1 MYFLYLKNKMASK
14 ILTILSKLIG
24 NSKRLDEVEI
34 DEELG
39 SIHSYSLDVRSC
51 FRENVFYI
59 LPLDC
64 DAEDLVV
71 YSTGNSFRIAIL
83 TQIPINPKQTVES
96 FFITRGYLQLEFI
109 EGLVRTLDY
118 PFYYKG
124 IMIRRLPGDL
134 HLPLVLNIEK
144 NIYEL
149 ENMLNC
155 DPCYEQISR
164 LDCWIQIRQMSAKC
178 NL

>member
-1 MYFLYLKNKMASK
+1 MINK
-14 ILTILSKLIG
+14 ILAVLSKLVG
-24 NSKRLDEVEI
+24 NSDDLGEHYQ
-34 DEELG
+34 ELG
-39 SIHSYSLDVRSC
+39 YINSYSLDVLSC
-51 FRENVFYI
+51 FKEQVFYI

-64 DAEDLVV
+64 DAEDLIV
-71 YSTGNSFRIAIL
+71 YSIGDSYRIAIL
-83 TQIPINPKQTVES
+83 TEIPIDEKQTVADY
-96 FFITRGYLQLEFI
+96 FIKRGYTQLEYI
-109 EGLVRTLDY
+109 EGLVRTLEY

-149 ENMLNC
+149 EDMLNC